1 MGIYRQRMDSLP
13 PPQDDA
19 PPMASPLA
27 GVVAA
32 FMPRLA
38 EFAFD
43 PGLVA
48 AVDQHA
54 AAVCDTLGD
63 LLGVPS
69 PQTPQL
75 PAQRTVARE
84 DLTDYVLGF
93 RDALTEQ
100 GWQEP
105 VGYDF
110 ATLRLTAICWLVREK
125 DLLAF

>member
-1 MGIYRQRMDSLP
+1 MDFP
-13 PPQDDA
+13 PHDDA

-43 PGLVA
+43 PGLLA
-48 AVDQHA
+48 AIDQHA
-54 AAVCDTLGD
+54 AAVCDTLSLD
-63 LLGVPS
+63 PPYAPVP
-69 PQTPQL
+69 T
-75 PAQRTVARE
+75 
-84 DLTDYVLGF
+84 
-93 RDALTEQ
+93 
-100 GWQEP
+100 GWEEP

-110 ATLRLTAICWLVREK
+110 ATLRLTAICWLVREQ

>member
-1 MGIYRQRMDSLP
+1 MDFP
-13 PPQDDA
+13 PPHDDA

-48 AVDQHA
+48 AIDQHA
-54 AAVCDTLGD
+54 AAVCDTLGPTGA
-63 LLGVPS
+63 LLP
-69 PQTPQL
+69 T
-75 PAQRTVARE
+75 QRTVDRAE
-84 DLTDYVLGF
+84 LTDYVLGF
-93 RDALTEQ
+93 NDVLAEK

-125 DLLAF
+125 DLLV

>member
-1 MGIYRQRMDSLP
+1 MDFP
-13 PPQDDA
+13 PHDDA

-32 FMPRLA
+32 FMPRMA

-43 PGLVA
+43 PGLLA
-48 AVDQHA
+48 AIDQHA
-54 AAVCDTLGD
+54 AAVCDTLS
-63 LLGVPS
+63 LS
-69 PQTPQL
+69 PLDAPL
-75 PAQRTVARE
+75 PVQRSVSRE

-93 RDALTEQ
+93 NDVLAEN
-100 GWQEP
+100 GWEEP
-105 VGYDF
+105 VGYDY

>member
-1 MGIYRQRMDSLP
+1 MEIP
-13 PPQDDA
+13 PYDDA

-43 PGLVA
+43 PGLLA
-48 AVDQHA
+48 AIDQHA
-54 AAVCDTLGD
+54 AAVCDTLNMD
-63 LLGVPS
+63 QSEVH
-69 PQTPQL
+69 L
-75 PAQRTVARE
+75 PVQRTVGRE
-84 DLTDYVLGF
+84 DLSDYVLGF
-93 RDALTEQ
+93 RDVLTET

-110 ATLRLTAICWLVREK
+110 ATLRLTAICWLVREQ